1 MMASEVLKPVYLCS
15 YLVLLAINTMR
26 DRVNFTYVWLML
38 HETEMTRN
46 NNGVVLLTLTP
57 EV

>member
-1 MMASEVLKPVYLCS
+1 MASEVLKPVYLCS

>member
-1 MMASEVLKPVYLCS
+1 MMASEVLKPVYFCP

-26 DRVNFTYVWLML
+26 DTVNFTYVWLML
-38 HETEMTRN
+38 RETEMTRN
-46 NNGVVLLTLTP
+46 NNGVVSLTLTP